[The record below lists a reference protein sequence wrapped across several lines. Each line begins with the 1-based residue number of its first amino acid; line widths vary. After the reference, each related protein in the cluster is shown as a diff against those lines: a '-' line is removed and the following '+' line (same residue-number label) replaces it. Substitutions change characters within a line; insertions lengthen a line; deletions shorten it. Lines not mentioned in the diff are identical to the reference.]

1 MSCYFLDSSKDGK
14 EKIVISALFLDKSPR
29 FLEPNG
35 TVIFASALIEKD
47 KERRAQR
54 SAAQH
59 DKMRLKQRERSGGR
73 RQNLVST
80 EKNT

>member
-1 MSCYFLDSSKDGK
+1 LDR
-14 EKIVISALFLDKSPR
+14 SPR
-29 FLEPNG
+29 FFDPNG
-35 TVIFASALIEKD
+35 TVIFASALIVKE
-47 KERRAQR
+47 KERRARR

-80 EKNT
+80 EKIT